1 MAGVRRVTA
10 SNTKVSGVSARY
22 AQALFD
28 LARDSGETERV
39 RTDLIKLGELIAG
52 SDDLARFIASPLYD
66 AEEQIGGL
74 AGVLEKMKASQLTID
89 FVKTVTRN
97 RRLPLLPEMIE
108 AYRAL
113 VTQMNGEITAQIISA
128 AKLTAAQNKKI
139 ASALK
144 SALGSSVKIENT
156 VDPSIMGGLVVRVGS
171 RMIDTSIKT
180 RLNTLKMML
189 KGA

>member
-1 MAGVRRVTA
+1 MT
-10 SNTKVSGVSARY
+10 VSGVSARY
-22 AQALFD
+22 ARALFD
-28 LARDSGETERV
+28 LARESGEVEKV
-39 RTDLIKLGELIAG
+39 RDDLIRLGELIAG
-52 SDDLARFIASPLYD
+52 ADGLARFIASPLHD

-74 AGVLEKMKASQLTID
+74 TAVLEKMGASPLTIN
-89 FVKTVTRN
+89 FIGTVTKN
-97 RRLPLLPEMIE
+97 RRLPLLPEMIR
-108 AYRAL
+108 AYEAL
-113 VTQMNGEITAQIISA
+113 VAGMKGEISARITSA
-128 AKLTAAQNKKI
+128 ARLTAAQNKKI

-144 SALGSSVKIENT
+144 AALGSEVKIENI